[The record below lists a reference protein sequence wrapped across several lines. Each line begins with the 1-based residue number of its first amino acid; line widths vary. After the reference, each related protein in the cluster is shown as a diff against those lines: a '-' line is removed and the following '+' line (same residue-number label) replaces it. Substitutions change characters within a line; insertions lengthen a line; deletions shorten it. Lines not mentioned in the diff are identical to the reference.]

1 MRSIRIELSES
12 EYDRLE
18 AAKEQRGLTWRGV
31 LKEWHRETIE

>member
-1 MRSIRIELSES
+1 MRHIRIELSDS
-12 EYDRLE
+12 EHEELE